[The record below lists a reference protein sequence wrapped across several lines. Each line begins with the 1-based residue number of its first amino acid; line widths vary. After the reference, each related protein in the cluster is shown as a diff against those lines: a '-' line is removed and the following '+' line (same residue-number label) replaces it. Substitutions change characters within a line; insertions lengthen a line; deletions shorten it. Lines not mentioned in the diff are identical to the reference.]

1 LINFGPASIRGIV
14 EVVVEVVVVVVVVE
28 DAIVVVVVV
37 VVVIVEVVVVTS
49 LLSHRPL
56 SFKSRQ
62 QSSAAKIYGLL
73 QTKLSSFCRQQH
85 NKHNTNKQAT
95 HRLIAFI
102 KIFQ

>member
-1 LINFGPASIRGIV
+1 LINCGPASIGGIV
-14 EVVVEVVVVVVVVE
+14 EVVVEVEAVVVVE
-28 DAIVVVVVV
+28 EVVVEVVVMVVIVVVVVL
-37 VVVIVEVVVVTS
+37 TS
-49 LLSHRPL
+49 PLSQTPL